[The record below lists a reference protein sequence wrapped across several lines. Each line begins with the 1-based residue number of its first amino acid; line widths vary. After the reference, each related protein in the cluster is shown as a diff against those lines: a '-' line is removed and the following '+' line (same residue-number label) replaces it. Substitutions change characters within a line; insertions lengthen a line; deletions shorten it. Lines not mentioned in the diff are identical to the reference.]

1 MHINSY
7 KIKYFKNSIIGLKAT
22 LTTCSADSSFENQS
36 GIIKSGKDIYRFSF
50 TLNNPITI
58 NGEKVNSIPLS
69 EDDEIYLTPD

>member
-36 GIIKSGKDIYRFSF
+36 GIIKSGKDNYRFH
-50 TLNNPITI
+50 LGETI
-58 NGEKVNSIPLS
+58 LIAFRN
-69 EDDEIYLTPD
+69 Y